1 MLVLS
6 RKPGEKILIG
16 NDITFVVLKIRGKR
30 VRVGIDAPAEL
41 PIARQEL
48 RTPLRE
54 ASRSRDMHY
63 AAGNP

>member
-30 VRVGIDAPAEL
+30 VRVGIDAPAAF
-41 PIARQEL
+41 PITRQEL
-48 RTPLRE
+48 RTPPHCFRK
-54 ASRSRDMHY
+54 APMHY